1 MTTKQKYT
9 KSNSSRQA
17 ILFDLDDVP
26 EQEDLNHEAPSIEE
40 LNRNDELKEKAAD
53 EAASKRQMMRFVSF
67 GSGSSGNC
75 SFVGTETEGVLVDA
89 GVDTVKVFK
98 ALADNGIRPETVKGV
113 VITHDHGDH
122 VRYAYNIARKYK
134 HIRVYCTQRTLNGI
148 FRRHNVS
155 RRLKEVHEPIF
166 KEIPFKLAGMTFT
179 AFDVSHDGSDN
190 SGFFIEYGDQH
201 FVVATDLGCITDRAF
216 HYMTQAD
223 YLMIEANY
231 DADMLTYGRYPEYL
245 KNRIRAANGHL
256 DNKVTAAFVADNYTE
271 RLKNVFLCHLSHD
284 NNTPEIAVSEVR
296 KALEAKGVTVGE
308 GRGTMDDLEKAVQ
321 LVALPRFDSSALF
334 MLKK

>member
-1 MTTKQKYT
+1 MTTKQKY
-9 KSNSSRQA
+9 KSDKNRQA
-17 ILFDLDDVP
+17 ILFDINDVP
-26 EQEDLNHEAPSIEE
+26 ELEDMNPDSPSIDE
-40 LNRNDELKEKAAD
+40 LNREDEQKERAAV
-53 EAASKRQMMRFVSF
+53 EAASKRQVMRFISF

-75 SFVGTETEGVLVDA
+75 SFVGTESQGVLIDA
-89 GVDTVKVFK
+89 GVDTTKVFK
-98 ALADNGIRPETVKGV
+98 ELADNGIRPETVKGI

-134 HIRVYCTQRTLNGI
+134 HIHVYCTPRTLNGI

-166 KEIPFKLAGMTFT
+166 KEIPFTLAGMRFT
-179 AFDVSHDGSDN
+179 AFEVSHDGTDN

-216 HYMTQAD
+216 HYMIQAD

-231 DADMLTYGRYPEYL
+231 DSDMLTNGHYPEYL
-245 KNRIRAANGHL
+245 KNRIRANNGHL
-256 DNKVTAAFVADNYTE
+256 DNRVTAAFVADNYTE

-284 NNTPEIAVSEVR
+284 NNTPEVAVNEVR
-296 KALEAKGVTVGE
+296 KALEARGVTVGE
-308 GRGTMDDLEKAVQ
+308 GRGTMDDLDKAVQ

>member
-1 MTTKQKYT
+1 MTTKQKY
-9 KSNSSRQA
+9 KSGKNRQA
-17 ILFDLDDVP
+17 ILFDINDVP
-26 EQEDLNHEAPSIEE
+26 ELEDMNPDSPSIDE
-40 LNRNDELKEKAAD
+40 LNREDEQKELAAV
-53 EAASKRQMMRFVSF
+53 EAASKRQVMRFISF

-75 SFVGTETEGVLVDA
+75 SFVGTESQGVLIDA
-89 GVDTVKVFK
+89 GVDTTKVFK
-98 ALADNGIRPETVKGV
+98 ELADNGIRPETVKGI

-134 HIRVYCTQRTLNGI
+134 HIHVYCTPRTLNGI

-166 KEIPFKLAGMTFT
+166 KEIPFTLAGMRFT
-179 AFDVSHDGSDN
+179 AFEVSHDGTDN

-216 HYMTQAD
+216 HYMIQAD

-231 DADMLTYGRYPEYL
+231 DADMLTNGHYPEYL
-245 KNRIRAANGHL
+245 KNRIRANNGHL
-256 DNKVTAAFVADNYTE
+256 DNRVTAAFVADNYTE

-284 NNTPEIAVSEVR
+284 NNTPEVAVNEVR
-296 KALEAKGVTVGE
+296 KALEARGVTVGE
-308 GRGTMDDLEKAVQ
+308 GRGTMDDLDKAVQ